1 MFESSIWGISPPLKY
16 KRLLQGIFSGAP
28 FLPLIELLLVAKI
41 CPLLNF
47 FGASKLADT
56 GRPLTL
62 NPYSMTQVSELF
74 FLRYLN
80 NIKGKEFQP
89 SLRPSGS

>member
-1 MFESSIWGISPPLKY
+1 MYKGGREKPMFESFNLGYIPDSPPLKY
-16 KRLLQGIFSGAP
+16 RRLLQGIFSGTP

-74 FLRYLN
+74 F
-80 NIKGKEFQP
+80 
-89 SLRPSGS
+89 